1 MKNGVIFDK
10 KELFPS
16 KIVCVGRNY
25 KDHIEELKN
34 ETPSSMVL
42 FLKPNSSISREL
54 YYISE
59 DCHYECEIS
68 FLIKKGKIAAATLG
82 LDLTKRELQNG
93 LKNKG
98 LPWERAKAFDNSA
111 VFGEFVAIDE
121 VDTLNF
127 ELFINGELR
136 QKGFA
141 KNMIYKPLEILKEIN
156 SFMSLVDDDI
166 VMSGTPSGV
175 GRYKEND
182 IFCAKLFQ
190 GDKLIKEYVW
200 NSKNDKLK

>member
-1 MKNGVIFDK
+1 
-10 KELFPS
+10 
-16 KIVCVGRNY
+16 
-25 KDHIEELKN
+25 
-34 ETPSSMVL
+34 
-42 FLKPNSSISREL
+42 
-54 YYISE
+54 
-59 DCHYECEIS
+59 
-68 FLIKKGKIAAATLG
+68 LIKKGKIAAATLG

-141 KNMIYKPLEILKEIN
+141 KNMIYKPLEILKEIS

-182 IFCAKLFQ
+182 IFFAKLFQ
-190 GDKLIKEYVW
+190 GDRLIKEYVW
-200 NSKNDKLK
+200 NSKNDKILSEIF